1 MFQNKLKNLHNLL
14 NLFNK
19 YKYSLGISLF
29 VFICSIVSTYCFTNA
44 NTVGIICSYTLI
56 FMLYSLVYGYEI
68 QILKERIGM
77 SETIKLDI
85 KVLDGMPIPE
95 FENEVLILKA
105 GNTNTVH
112 SNQIMGIPAG
122 FKVKIPKGYELQ
134 ITSMYSEGIVVNN
147 GIQRIGCYDTFPVAI
162 EILNNST
169 STVLLTKGEPIA
181 QAVIVKTASA
191 ILNCVNEI

>member
-1 MFQNKLKNLHNLL
+1 
-14 NLFNK
+14 
-19 YKYSLGISLF
+19 
-29 VFICSIVSTYCFTNA
+29 
-44 NTVGIICSYTLI
+44 
-56 FMLYSLVYGYEI
+56 
-68 QILKERIGM
+68 M

-105 GNTNTVH
+105 GNTNTIN
-112 SNQIMGIPAG
+112 SNQIIVVPTG

-134 ITSMYSEGIVVNN
+134 ITSIYSEGIVVNN
-147 GIQRIGCYDTFPVAI
+147 GVQRVGYSNTFPVVI

-169 STVLLTKGEPIA
+169 SSILLTKGEPIA
-181 QAVIVKTASA
+181 QAVIIKTANA